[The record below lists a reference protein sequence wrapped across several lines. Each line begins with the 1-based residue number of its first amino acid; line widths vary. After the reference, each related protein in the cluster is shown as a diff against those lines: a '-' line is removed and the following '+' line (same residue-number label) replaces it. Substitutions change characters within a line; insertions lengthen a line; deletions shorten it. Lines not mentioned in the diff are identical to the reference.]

1 MKRNIVQDGVKRNP
15 LAIKKSIRT
24 KSPPKLRWHKP
35 HVYQLCNPRHFDIAA
50 DFAREMLASDPHAG
64 IEATLLFL
72 EAVSIQQKYPTE
84 ASNVLEDA
92 LLQWGCEHL
101 PTPKAVELHGFWECA
116 RMTANIIQR
125 QFAYDEYHYEP
136 NEGRDA

>member
-1 MKRNIVQDGVKRNP
+1 MPKNINADHRNCKPVATKTTKNN
-15 LAIKKSIRT
+15 

-35 HVYQLCNPRHFDIAA
+35 HVYQLCNPRYVDIAA
-50 DFAREMLASDPHAG
+50 DFAREMLASDPNG
-64 IEATLLFL
+64 IEATLVFL

-92 LLQWGCEHL
+92 LLRWGYEPL
-101 PTPKAVELHGFWECA
+101 PNPEAVKRHGFWGTA
-116 RMTANIIQR
+116 RLMANSIQR